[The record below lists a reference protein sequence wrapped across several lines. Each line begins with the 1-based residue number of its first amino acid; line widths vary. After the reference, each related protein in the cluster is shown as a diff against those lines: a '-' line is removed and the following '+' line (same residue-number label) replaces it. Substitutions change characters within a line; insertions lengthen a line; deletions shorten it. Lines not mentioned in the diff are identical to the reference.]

1 MGVLSDLKPKKV
13 FHYFEEICSIPHG
26 SGNIEQIS
34 DYLVK
39 FAKERSLRFRQD
51 EKGNVIIWKDGS
63 KGYEQSAPVILQ
75 GHMDMVAVKE
85 EGCNKNLDTEG
96 LDLEINGDM
105 ISATGTSLG
114 GDDGIAVAFS
124 LALLDDDELAHPPLE
139 AVFTVDEE
147 IGMLGADYM
156 DMSDLKG
163 RILLNMDSEEEGVF
177 TVSCAGG
184 ATVTSMFSFRR
195 ENVTAEALRVKIENF
210 TGGHSG
216 VEIDKGR
223 ANANVAMGRIL
234 RAAGK
239 AADIRLETL
248 NGGEK
253 DNAIAK
259 FGEAVIV
266 TEPEKQE
273 AVQAAVKKAFGQISE
288 EYRVTDPDAVLVME
302 VLPMEERQVF
312 TRENTEAVVTAMLCL
327 PAGIQRKNP
336 QMPELV
342 QTSLNLGVVITD
354 KEKISLS
361 FSVRSSVESEKEYLI
376 DQITCLTEALGGS
389 VTVTGQYPGWEYR
402 SDSPLR
408 ELLIEVY
415 KEMYQKEPV
424 VEGIHAG
431 LECGIFA
438 SRLDNLD
445 AVSIGPQMYHIHT
458 TKEELSISSAQRT
471 WELVLRTLERLK

>member
-1 MGVLSDLKPKKV
+1 
-13 FHYFEEICSIPHG
+13 
-26 SGNIEQIS
+26 
-34 DYLVK
+34 
-39 FAKERSLRFRQD
+39 
-51 EKGNVIIWKDGS
+51 
-63 KGYEQSAPVILQ
+63 
-75 GHMDMVAVKE
+75 
-85 EGCNKNLDTEG
+85 
-96 LDLEINGDM
+96 
-105 ISATGTSLG
+105 
-114 GDDGIAVAFS
+114 
-124 LALLDDDELAHPPLE
+124 
-139 AVFTVDEE
+139 
-147 IGMLGADYM
+147 M

-248 NGGEK
+248 SGGEK

-336 QMPELV
+336 KMPELV

-361 FSVRSSVESEKEYLI
+361 FSVRSSVESEKEHLI

>member
-1 MGVLSDLKPKKV
+1 
-13 FHYFEEICSIPHG
+13 
-26 SGNIEQIS
+26 
-34 DYLVK
+34 
-39 FAKERSLRFRQD
+39 
-51 EKGNVIIWKDGS
+51 
-63 KGYEQSAPVILQ
+63 
-75 GHMDMVAVKE
+75 
-85 EGCNKNLDTEG
+85 
-96 LDLEINGDM
+96 
-105 ISATGTSLG
+105 
-114 GDDGIAVAFS
+114 
-124 LALLDDDELAHPPLE
+124 
-139 AVFTVDEE
+139 
-147 IGMLGADYM
+147 
-156 DMSDLKG
+156 
-163 RILLNMDSEEEGVF
+163 
-177 TVSCAGG
+177 
-184 ATVTSMFSFRR
+184 
-195 ENVTAEALRVKIENF
+195 
-210 TGGHSG
+210 
-216 VEIDKGR
+216 
-223 ANANVAMGRIL
+223 
-234 RAAGK
+234 
-239 AADIRLETL
+239 
-248 NGGEK
+248 
-253 DNAIAK
+253 
-259 FGEAVIV
+259 
-266 TEPEKQE
+266 
-273 AVQAAVKKAFGQISE
+273 
-288 EYRVTDPDAVLVME
+288 
-302 VLPMEERQVF
+302 MEERQVF

-361 FSVRSSVESEKEYLI
+361 FSVRSSVESEKEHLI